1 MSLLPPNPWIGTPE
15 RLQSKLDELGAEVDS
30 LRAILRAVPDLM
42 FLLDADG
49 RYRRVWARD
58 PGLLLGHEELLLDR
72 RVAEVMPAE
81 AAAAVE
87 AAIAETLVLGQSS
100 GHVLQLEVPAGLR
113 YFELSTSLAPAV
125 ADGGRQVVMLSR
137 DVTSRVEAE
146 AAQAD
151 ARRAAEAAAQ
161 LAQQTMDALQHP
173 ICVVDVNGT
182 VIASNRAFQ
191 GWGPERGGLYR
202 SDPAPPAT
210 LGPLVP
216 PNCAIAQTLQANIQQ
231 VASGA
236 IPSTQMETRCPFSA
250 GVRWLELQITALADA
265 GLAKAV
271 VVHQDVTERRQL
283 ERRLRQAVTQANL
296 GHWELDLK
304 SQRLWWSDEIYSIFE
319 VDRQKFGASYGT
331 FLAAVHPEDR
341 QRVDQAFQ
349 FSLETRAPYAITH
362 RLLMPDGRI
371 KHVEE
376 RCETDYLDDG
386 TAHLARGTAQDVT
399 NLVRT
404 QQRLAEASRAAS
416 LGAWEVDLESGELWW
431 SDEQYLIHG
440 LTPGTLIAQEAFL
453 AAVHPDDRAGFR
465 AAFSQVLVAG
475 TGTMDYRIVRPDGA
489 VRFLRGTA
497 CVVRS
502 EAGTPL
508 RMSGTNQD
516 LTEVRQAASAF
527 PALHPAPG

>member
-1 MSLLPPNPWIGTPE
+1 MSLPPANPWIGTPE
-15 RLQSKLDELGAEVDS
+15 RLQSKLDELAAEVDS
-30 LRAILRAVPDLM
+30 LRAVLRAVPDLM
-42 FLLDADG
+42 FLLDTDG

-58 PGLLLGHEELLLDR
+58 PGLLLGQEELLLDR

-81 AAAAVE
+81 AAAVVE
-87 AAIAETLVLGQSS
+87 AAIAETLVRGHCA

-113 YFELSTSLAPAV
+113 YFELSTSLAPAL

-137 DVTSRVEAE
+137 DVTSRVEGE

-161 LAQQTMDALQHP
+161 LAQQTMDALP
-173 ICVVDVNGT
+173 YPVCVVDAGGM
-182 VIASNRAFQ
+182 VIAANRAFR
-191 GWGPERGGLYR
+191 GWGPARGGLHHG
-202 SDPAPPAT
+202 DPVPPAAGE
-210 LGPLVP
+210 LLVP
-216 PNCAIAQTLQANIQQ
+216 PDCAIAPTLLANIRQ

-236 IPSTQMETRCPFSA
+236 IPNTQMEVRCPFSA
-250 GVRWLELQITALADA
+250 DVRWLDVQITALADA
-265 GLAKAV
+265 GQAKAV
-271 VVHQDVTERRQL
+271 VVHRDITERRLL

-296 GHWELDLK
+296 GHWELDLS

-319 VDRQKFGASYGT
+319 VDRQRFGASYKA

-349 FSLETRAPYAITH
+349 ASLETRAPYAITH

-371 KHVEE
+371 KYVEE
-376 RCETDYLDDG
+376 RCETDYLEDG
-386 TAHLARGTAQDVT
+386 TAQVSRGTAQDVT

-404 QQRLAEASRAAS
+404 QQRLAEASRAAA
-416 LGAWEVDLESGELWW
+416 LGAWEIDLDSGELWW
-431 SDEQYLIHG
+431 SDEQYRIHG
-440 LTPGTLIAQEAFL
+440 LTPGTPIAQEAFL
-453 AAVHPDDRAGFR
+453 AAVHPDDQAGFR
-465 AAFSQVLVAG
+465 AAFTQVVDSGSG
-475 TGTMDYRIVRPDGA
+475 TVDYRILRPDGA